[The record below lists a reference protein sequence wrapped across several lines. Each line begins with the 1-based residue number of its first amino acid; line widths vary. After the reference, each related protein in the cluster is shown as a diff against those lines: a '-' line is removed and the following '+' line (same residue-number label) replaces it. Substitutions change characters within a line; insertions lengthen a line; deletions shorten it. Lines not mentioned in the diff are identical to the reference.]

1 MNDISGY
8 TKSEA
13 QSYLASVGAEYI
25 GHETSEYSNT
35 VDKDKVIRTVPGAGT
50 TITKGM
56 VVNVIYSKGPD
67 PASSSSEKTLQTVLA
82 AQVAPVAQAT
92 LQKKNLPAPQ
102 VHQLAP
108 QKVQNKC

>member
-1 MNDISGY
+1 VTGVQTCALPIF
-8 TKSEA
+8 
-13 QSYLASVGAEYI
+13 
-25 GHETSEYSNT
+25 
-35 VDKDKVIRTVPGAGT
+35 
-50 TITKGM
+50 
-56 VVNVIYSKGPD
+56 
-67 PASSSSEKTLQTVLA
+67 QTVLA

>member
-35 VDKDKVIRTVPGAGT
+35 VDKDKVTRTVPGAGT

-67 PASSSSEKTLQTVLA
+67 PASSSSEKDSSDSSSSSSSSSSTSNSSKEESSSSTSSSA
-82 AQVAPVAQAT
+82 ST
-92 LQKKNLPAPQ
+92 SESSK
-102 VHQLAP
+102 
-108 QKVQNKC
+108 